1 MSGFSKLDLFTL
13 PRTGAGTAALGEP
26 VHWGRLYAALAI
38 SCLLHAALVFMPG
51 LGKTSLEY
59 RPAPLGAQASGPARV
74 LDVRFEQGKGPA
86 AEFEGSAGAGAGP
99 TGERGRPRA
108 DETAP
113 PPQQLSRG
121 MELLPGPGTAFYTSE
136 RLTKRPE
143 PTSRPELDVPK
154 TVARAVRGKVEL
166 KVWIDERGNVV
177 SVEVVQSNVPLAVSA
192 VAAHA
197 FRRLRYE
204 PGEINGR
211 AVPAQIL
218 VEVVYDNRLTQ
229 R

>member
-1 MSGFSKLDLFTL
+1 MPDL
-13 PRTGAGTAALGEP
+13 GT
-26 VHWGRLYAALAI
+26 
-38 SCLLHAALVFMPG
+38 
-51 LGKTSLEY
+51 TSSVY
-59 RPAPLGAQASGPARV
+59 RPAPRGARASGAARV

-99 TGERGRPRA
+99 AGEPGRPRA
-108 DETAP
+108 DETAGLP
-113 PPQQLSRG
+113 RQLSRG
-121 MELLPGPGTAFYTSE
+121 MELLPESGRAFYTSE
-136 RLTKRPE
+136 RLTRRPE
-143 PTSRPELDVPK
+143 PTTRPELDVPK

-197 FRRLRYE
+197 FRKLRYE

-211 AVPAQIL
+211 PVPAQIL
-218 VEVVYDNRLTQ
+218 VEVTYDNRLTQ